1 MTAQEFQT
9 LSAQTGLKPKALGAK
24 LGYSTETI
32 SRWRQGRVR
41 ISHRAAIKLYRLLG
55 LQCCPTCRQPL
66 PSSTRLSR

>member
-9 LSAQTGLKPKALGAK
+9 LSAQTGLRPTALSHE
-24 LGYSTETI
+24 LGYSKEMI
-32 SRWRQGRVR
+32 SRWRSGRVR
-41 ISHRAAIKLYRLLG
+41 VSHRAAMKLYRLLG